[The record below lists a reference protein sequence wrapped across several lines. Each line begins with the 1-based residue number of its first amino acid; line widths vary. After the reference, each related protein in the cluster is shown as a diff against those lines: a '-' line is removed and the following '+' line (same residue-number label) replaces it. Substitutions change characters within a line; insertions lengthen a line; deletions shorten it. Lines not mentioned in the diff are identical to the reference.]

1 MTANES
7 TRVSTPESMT
17 SPTLATR
24 YGAPKRALPPRR
36 RRWLITAAVAVGVI
50 VIAVLALVVAR
61 PTITTKDVGFA
72 VRDATAITVD
82 IDVTVPDGVRGRCAV
97 QALDE
102 RFTVV
107 GYTEIDVTPA
117 GEGGGTAHRVPLRTT
132 SLAVSGGVD
141 RCWNLP

>member
-1 MTANES
+1 M
-7 TRVSTPESMT
+7 STPESMT

-24 YGAPKRALPPRR
+24 YGAPKRTVTPRR
-36 RRWLITAAVAVGVI
+36 RRWLIAAAVVIGVV

-61 PTITTKDVGFA
+61 PTITTKDIGFA
-72 VRDATAITVD
+72 VRDASAITVD
-82 IDVTVPDGVRGRCAV
+82 VDVTVPAGVHGRCAI

-107 GYTEIDVTPA
+107 GYTEIDVEPA
-117 GEGGGTAHRVPLRTT
+117 AGAAGTAHRVPLRTT